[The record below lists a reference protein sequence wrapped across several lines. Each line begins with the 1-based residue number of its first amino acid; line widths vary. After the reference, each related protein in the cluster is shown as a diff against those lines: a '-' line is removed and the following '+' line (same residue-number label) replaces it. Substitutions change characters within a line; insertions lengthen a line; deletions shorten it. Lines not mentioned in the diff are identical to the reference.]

1 MNDWWNG
8 ITDPLRV
15 QIGRNEVSIKLA
27 VDWMALRTNWEV
39 NLIKTSSLLNQ
50 QLMYCLY
57 APVVSSKG
65 SKRDQYRMSN
75 SEIACTHY
83 LRVYNGQSSVS
94 SSVVNTTWYSLP
106 ALGKYFV
113 LSPVRGGGFSQFPS
127 RQHPDQ
133 PDWPGTIAC
142 RIDWGFISRT
152 TTVEQ
157 IRKRPTNTS
166 HHFPSRYS
174 KQTQN
179 GHWSFVCW
187 NGCEITMLMTT
198 VMPPRMVLVYGP
210 HLAQKIICPLDKT
223 WECQTEDRKC

>member
-1 MNDWWNG
+1 
-8 ITDPLRV
+8 
-15 QIGRNEVSIKLA
+15 
-27 VDWMALRTNWEV
+27 
-39 NLIKTSSLLNQ
+39 
-50 QLMYCLY
+50 MYCLY

-106 ALGKYFV
+106 ALGKYSV

-142 RIDWGFISRT
+142 RIDWGFIGRT

-174 KQTQN
+174 NTHKMDIGLLSAGTAVKLQCSWRQSCHLEWCSSTPP
-179 GHWSFVCW
+179 GLSIAGVPYRHWWSEERRPDPYIFAKLYFQVAL
-187 NGCEITMLMTT
+187 G
-198 VMPPRMVLVYGP
+198 
-210 HLAQKIICPLDKT
+210 KIKL
-223 WECQTEDRKC
+223 